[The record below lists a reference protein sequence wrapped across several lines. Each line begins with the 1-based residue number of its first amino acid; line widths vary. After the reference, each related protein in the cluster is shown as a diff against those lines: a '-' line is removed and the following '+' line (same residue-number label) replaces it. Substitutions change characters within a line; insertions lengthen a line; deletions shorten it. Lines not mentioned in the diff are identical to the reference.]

1 MTHALGT
8 APEPSAPRVL
18 RHGLTVAAA
27 GLCGFGLILWIAAH
41 WDTLGRGGQFALLQA
56 GVLVACAVAWR
67 AGVAR
72 PAAGL
77 LALLGI
83 GGLFA
88 FFGQTYQTGADAW
101 QLFALWAA
109 LGVPLAVGVRS
120 DVVWAPWTLV
130 ALVGVALWVQAH
142 TGHRWEVSPADLPV
156 HLIGWATALAIC
168 ALSSPPARPWLGNGL
183 WAFRTG
189 ATLLVAM
196 VGASALGGLF
206 HGVVSPLY
214 ALGLLVLG
222 AAAGL
227 LVPPRSFDVFALS
240 AVALGLDTLLVA
252 GLVRLVFDAGGSG
265 DTIGRLLL
273 IGLCAAGL
281 LAASVSVILKL
292 ARRNPEPLDVAK
304 EHA

>member
-1 MTHALGT
+1 MEMTDALGT
-8 APEPSAPRVL
+8 DMAHERPHRL
-18 RHGLTVAAA
+18 LQGMHIAAA
-27 GLCGFGLILWIAAH
+27 GLCGFGLVLWIAAH

-56 GVLVACAVAWR
+56 GVLAACGVAWWR
-67 AGVAR
+67 AALR

-130 ALVGVALWVQAH
+130 ALVGIALWVQTH
-142 TGHRWEVSPADLPV
+142 TGHRWEVRPADLPI
-156 HLIGWATALAIC
+156 HLIGWTAALATC
-168 ALSSPPARPWLGNGL
+168 ALSSPPARPWLGSGV

-196 VGASALGGLF
+196 VSASALGGLF
-206 HGVVSPLY
+206 DSTVSPIY
-214 ALGLLVLG
+214 GLGLLVLG
-222 AAAGL
+222 VAAGL
-227 LVPPRSFDVFALS
+227 LVSPRSFDVFALS

-252 GLVRLVFDAGGSG
+252 GLARLLYYTVDGV
-265 DTIGRLLL
+265 DPIGRLLL
-273 IGLCAAGL
+273 IGLFAAGL

-292 ARRNPEPLDVAK
+292 ARRNAATEERA
-304 EHA
+304 

>member
-1 MTHALGT
+1 MAHALGT
-8 APEPSAPRVL
+8 DNESSAPRVL

-27 GLCGFGLILWIAAH
+27 GLAGFGLILWIAAH

-56 GVLVACAVAWR
+56 GVLVACALAWR
-67 AGVAR
+67 TGVAR

-130 ALVGVALWVQAH
+130 ALVAVALWVQAH
-142 TGHRWEVSPADLPV
+142 TGHRWQVNPADLSV
-156 HLIGWATALAIC
+156 HLIGWTAALAVC
-168 ALSSPPARPWLGNGL
+168 ALASAPARRWLGTGV
-183 WAFRTG
+183 WALRTG
-189 ATLLVAM
+189 ATLAVVMLS
-196 VGASALGGLF
+196 ASALGGLF
-206 HGVVSPLY
+206 HSTVLPHY

-227 LVPPRSFDVFALS
+227 LVPPKAFDVFALS

-252 GLVRLVFDAGGSG
+252 GLARLVFDSGSSG

-281 LAASVSVILKL
+281 LAASVSLILKL
-292 ARRNPEPLDVAK
+292 ARRTASSEERA
-304 EHA
+304 

>member
-18 RHGLTVAAA
+18 RQGLTVAAA

-41 WDTLGRGGQFALLQA
+41 WDTLGRGGQFALLQV

-109 LGVPLAVGVRS
+109 LGVPLAIGVRS

-130 ALVGVALWVQAH
+130 ALVGIALWVQTH
-142 TGHRWEVSPADLPV
+142 TGHRWEVRPADLPI
-156 HLIGWATALAIC
+156 HLIGWTAALATC
-168 ALSSPPARPWLGNGL
+168 ALSSPPARPWLGNGV

-196 VGASALGGLF
+196 VSASALGGLF
-206 HGVVSPLY
+206 DSTVSPIY
-214 ALGLLVLG
+214 GLGLLVLG
-222 AAAGL
+222 VAAGL
-227 LVPPRSFDVFALS
+227 LVSPRSFDVFALS
-240 AVALGLDTLLVA
+240 AVALGLDTVLVA
-252 GLVRLVFDAGGSG
+252 GLAQLMFGSGGAG

-273 IGLCAAGL
+273 IGLFAAGL

-292 ARRNPEPLDVAK
+292 ARRTAVGEERA
-304 EHA
+304 

>member
-1 MTHALGT
+1 MTHTLDT

-18 RHGLTVAAA
+18 RQGLTIAAA

-67 AGVAR
+67 EGVAR

-88 FFGQTYQTGADAW
+88 YFGQTYQTGADAW

-142 TGHRWEVSPADLPV
+142 TGHRWRVNPADLPV
-156 HLIGWATALAIC
+156 HLIGWGAALAVC
-168 ALSSPPARPWLGNGL
+168 ALASPPARAWLGNGV
-183 WAFRTG
+183 WSFRTG
-189 ATLLVAM
+189 ATLLVVM
-196 VGASALGGLF
+196 VSASALSGPFYSTLSPI
-206 HGVVSPLY
+206 HG
-214 ALGLLVLG
+214 LGLLVLG
-222 AAAGL
+222 VAAGL
-227 LVPPRSFDVFALS
+227 LVSPKAFDVFALS

-252 GLVRLVFDAGGSG
+252 GLAQLVFGSGGSG

-273 IGLCAAGL
+273 IGLFAAGL

-292 ARRNPEPLDVAK
+292 ARRTAVTEERA
-304 EHA
+304 

>member
-1 MTHALGT
+1 MNMKLPIHPPTPGAQV
-8 APEPSAPRVL
+8 AVL
-18 RHGLTVAAA
+18 RGLSIASA
-27 GLCGFGLILWIAAH
+27 GLAGFGVVLWIAAH
-41 WDTLGRGGQFALLQA
+41 WDTLGRVGQFALLQA
-56 GVLVACAVAWR
+56 GVVVACAVAWR
-67 AGVAR
+67 EGVAR

-142 TGHRWEVSPADLPV
+142 TGHRWQVNPADLPV
-156 HLIGWATALAIC
+156 HLIGWTTALAAC
-168 ALSSPPARPWLGNGL
+168 ALSSPLARPWLGSGV

-189 ATLLVAM
+189 ATLLVVM
-196 VGASALGGLF
+196 VSASALGGLF
-206 HGVVSPLY
+206 FHSAVLPHYG
-214 ALGLLVLG
+214 LGLLVLA

-227 LVPPRSFDVFALS
+227 LVSPKSFDVFALS

-252 GLVRLVFDAGGSG
+252 GLVRLVFDSGGGG
-265 DTIGRLLL
+265 DPIGRLLMV
-273 IGLCAAGL
+273 GLCAAGL

-292 ARRNPEPLDVAK
+292 ARRTAATEEERA
-304 EHA
+304 

>member
-1 MTHALGT
+1 MQATSITPTPPLPDHT
-8 APEPSAPRVL
+8 AASVR
-18 RHGLTVAAA
+18 RGLSIAAA
-27 GLCGFGLILWIAAH
+27 GLTGFGLILWIAAN
-41 WDTLGRGGQFALLQA
+41 WDTLGRVGQFALLQS
-56 GVLVACAVAWR
+56 GVVVACALAWR
-67 AGVAR
+67 EGVAR

-142 TGHRWEVSPADLPV
+142 TGHRWQVNPADLSV
-156 HLIGWATALAIC
+156 HLIGWTAALAVC
-168 ALSSPPARPWLGNGL
+168 ALSSPPARRWLGTGL
-183 WAFRTG
+183 WALRTG
-189 ATLLVAM
+189 ATLAVVM
-196 VGASALGGLF
+196 VSASAMGGLF
-206 HGVVSPLY
+206 HSTVLPHY
-214 ALGLLVLG
+214 ALGLVVLAG
-222 AAAGL
+222 AAGL
-227 LVPPRSFDVFALS
+227 LVPPKSFDVFALS

-252 GLVRLVFDAGGSG
+252 GLVRLMFDSGGGG
-265 DTIGRLLL
+265 DPIGRLLL

-292 ARRNPEPLDVAK
+292 ARRAASSEGQA
-304 EHA
+304 